1 MKGIRTHSIYLG
13 VVVSFLCVFSCLYA
27 QSRQQPSPDEYVVGT
42 ENVLQI
48 DVYYGKDEKL
58 SQKLKVSSKG
68 YITFPLLG
76 EVEVVGLTV
85 SELEKRLS
93 ALLEKDYLV
102 NPQVSVFVEQ
112 YSTVSIFG
120 EVKKPGVYPIE
131 GNLSVME
138 LISKAEGFTKIASPN
153 KVKIIRTNQDGTKEE
168 IMVKIK
174 NITNKQESDVPLKAG
189 DVVVV
194 PESMF

>member
-13 VVVSFLCVFSCLYA
+13 VFVLFLCFSPRLYA
-27 QSRQQPSPDEYVVGT
+27 QSNRQTSPDEYVVGP

-76 EVEVVGLTV
+76 EVEVAGLTV
-85 SELEKRLS
+85 SELEKRL
-93 ALLEKDYLV
+93 AFLLEKDYLV

-120 EVKKPGVYPIE
+120 EVEKPGVYPIE

-168 IMVKIK
+168 IMVKVK
-174 NITNKQESDVPLKAG
+174 NIINKQESDVPLKAG
-189 DVVVV
+189 DVIVV